1 MVQYLHNFI
10 STTSNLPFVKG
21 EPDDLRLFTGGSSFD
36 VVWSDMDSVLSDLLP
51 GSTAGSENM
60 PATKNQFENNQPR
73 NMNSAFHCHA
83 NYNAL
88 QKLLVVQYW
97 PWLKICENRCRYVR
111 YILHWPLPAGAFQG
125 QWKKQLKWIAYLV
138 YISITVNHWPSTRGI
153 EAWMLVMSNL
163 SLSSGKWKAEGQN

>member
-1 MVQYLHNFI
+1 MEQHNFI

-88 QKLLVVQYW
+88 QKLLVVPYW
-97 PWLKICENRCRYVR
+97 PWLKICENRYRYIR

-125 QWKKQLKWIAYLV
+125 QWNLETTEMNCILGLHQYYSKSLTFYTWY
-138 YISITVNHWPSTRGI
+138 RGLN
-153 EAWMLVMSNL
+153 ASYV
-163 SLSSGKWKAEGQN
+163 